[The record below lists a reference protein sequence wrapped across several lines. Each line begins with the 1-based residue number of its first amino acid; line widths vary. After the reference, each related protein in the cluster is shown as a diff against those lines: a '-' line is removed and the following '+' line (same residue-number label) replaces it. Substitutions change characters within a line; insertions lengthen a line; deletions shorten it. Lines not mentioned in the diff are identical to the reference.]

1 MPFPRHF
8 AIVIIGLT
16 FLPGLALA
24 QEISQARREEEAR
37 RISCLEK
44 VQTNPEEA
52 YEDALQWRAE
62 GRRLAARE
70 CVAAAQ
76 VALNNAARGAREYE
90 ILSNVADPSSRDER
104 VRFLAL
110 AGAAYSIA
118 HQYEESK
125 RVLGIAIELK
135 PRIPSLRYDRALAL
149 IELKEWEMAVGEL
162 DAADLLLP
170 NQAEFLRERARVH
183 MEIAEM
189 AEAQSDIDRAI
200 AIDPKDVE
208 ARLIH
213 GHILEKQNLLRRTGA
228 LRTGALKTGALKTD
242 GEAPSGAAQPVTD
255 KATLPS
261 APAGGTP

>member
-1 MPFPRHF
+1 MRFPRHF

-16 FLPGLALA
+16 LLPRPALA
-24 QEISQARREEEAR
+24 QEISEARREEEAR

-76 VALNNAARGAREYE
+76 VALNNAQRGAREYE
-90 ILSNVADPSSRDER
+90 TLSSLADPSNPDEK

-118 HQYEESK
+118 NQYDESK
-125 RVLGIAIELK
+125 RVLGMAIELK

-149 IELKEWEMAVGEL
+149 IELRDWEMAAGEL
-162 DAADLLLP
+162 DAADILLP
-170 NQAEFLRERARVH
+170 DQPEFLRERARVH
-183 MEIAEM
+183 MELAEM

-200 AIDPKDVE
+200 ALDPKDVE
-208 ARLIH
+208 ARLIL

-228 LRTGALKTGALKTD
+228 LKPGASKPD
-242 GEAPSGAAQPVTD
+242 GTQLPGPTQTVTD
-255 KATLPS
+255 KATANSPRK
-261 APAGGTP
+261 GGTP